1 MGQGGGNDKRP
12 GTRRRHPVFGHLLCW
27 LGFHDYRVLEIRFQF
42 GAGSGIEKVE
52 CQRCSV
58 IVTRQAL

>member
-1 MGQGGGNDKRP
+1 MEKGGGNGKKP
-12 GTRRRHPVFGHLLCW
+12 VTRRRHPVFGQLLCW
-27 LGFHDYRVLEIRFQF
+27 VGFHDYRVLEIRFQF